1 MRKIFNLLTSLM
13 LLLSMAPLSG
23 INNAPAS
30 PDVDLWNAVKPLST
44 TVTFL
49 NTGAH
54 PDDERSDLLAYLSR
68 GLGVK

>member
-1 MRKIFNLLTSLM
+1 MKGVTIMRKLFKVMTSVL
-13 LLLSMAPLSG
+13 LLLSMTPLLG
-23 INNAPAS
+23 NADDELN

-54 PDDERSDLLAYLSR
+54 PDDERSDLLAYLS
-68 GLGVK
+68 